1 MSEVVKGRKPYD
13 ATSRREQARASRRH
27 VLRTATQMFMELGY
41 ADTTVPA
48 VARAA
53 GVSAQNVYKAF
64 GNKPGLLKAVF
75 DVAMAGDDEPLTMM
89 QRDALTRVR
98 EEPDPREKLRLYG
111 RFVAETA
118 PRHTPVQLLVRAAAE
133 TDPEAAAVWGQL
145 CAERLHGMTMFAR
158 GLAEHLRD
166 DVTVDDARDLLW
178 THNSPEVYDLLVNAR
193 GWPPSKFGQW
203 LSASLVAALLPAP
216 A

>member
-1 MSEVVKGRKPYD
+1 MSESVKGPRRYD
-13 ATSRREQARASRRH
+13 ATSRQEQARASRKQM
-27 VLRTATQMFMELGY
+27 LATATRMFTERGY

-89 QRDALTRVR
+89 QREALTRVR
-98 EEPDPREKLRLYG
+98 EEPDPREQLRLYG
-111 RFVAETA
+111 RFVADTA
-118 PRHTPVQLLVRAAAE
+118 PRHTPIQLLVRAAAS
-133 TDPEAAAVWGQL
+133 TDPDAAAVWDQL

-158 GLAEHLRD
+158 GLAEHLRA

-178 THNSPEVYDLLVNAR
+178 THNSPELYDLLVNAR
-193 GWPPSKFGQW
+193 GWSPRKFGQW
-203 LSASLVAALLPAP
+203 LSASLINALLP
-216 A
+216 

>member
-13 ATSRREQARASRRH
+13 ASSRQEQARASRRH
-27 VLRTATQMFMELGY
+27 VLATATRMFLERGY
-41 ADTTVPA
+41 SDTTVPA

-53 GVSAQNVYKAF
+53 GVSAQTVYKAF

-75 DVAMAGDDEPLTMM
+75 DVAMAGDDDPLAMM
-89 QRDALTRVR
+89 QREALTRVR
-98 EEPDPREKLRLYG
+98 EEPDPREKLRRYG

-118 PRHTPVQLLVRAAAE
+118 PRHTPIQLLAHAAAA
-133 TDPEAAAVWGQL
+133 TDPEAAAIWDQL
-145 CAERLHGMTMFAR
+145 CAERLHGMTLFAR

-178 THNSPEVYDLLVNAR
+178 IHNSPELYDLLVNAR
-193 GWPPSKFGQW
+193 GWSPERFGQW
-203 LSASLVAALLPAP
+203 LSASLIAALLP
-216 A
+216 

>member
-1 MSEVVKGRKPYD
+1 MSETVKGHRKYD
-13 ATSRREQARASRRH
+13 ATSRHEQAGASRRR
-27 VLRTATQMFMELGY
+27 VLATATQMFLTRGY
-41 ADTTVPA
+41 AGTTVPA

-53 GVSAQNVYKAF
+53 GVSSQNVYKAF

-75 DVAMAGDDEPLTMM
+75 DAAMAGDDETLTMM
-89 QRDALTRVR
+89 QRPALTRIR

-111 RFVAETA
+111 RFVSDTA
-118 PRHTPVQLLVRAAAE
+118 PRHTPIQLLVRDAAGTNA
-133 TDPEAAAVWGQL
+133 EAARLWDLL

-178 THNSPEVYDLLVNAR
+178 THNSPELYDLLVNAR
-193 GWPPSKFGQW
+193 GWSPARFGQW
-203 LSASLVAALLPAP
+203 MSVSLAAALLP
-216 A
+216 